1 MEDISFRIK
10 NELLNKGA
18 SLVGFGDLKDIPSH
32 KRSDM
37 RYGISIAVALNPSII
52 NKIKNGPTQEYYE
65 EYKRVNTHLDGL
77 VEYAGKLLKDFGYNA
92 ILKTTS
98 EVVLESNSYS
108 TILPHKT
115 VATRAGLGWIGK
127 SALLVTE
134 EFGSAIRISS
144 LLTNA
149 PLNVGIPINESRCG
163 ECCICK
169 LACPAKAPL
178 GENWNVNKQ
187 RGSFFNA
194 FECHSL
200 AKERAAMVGIDATI
214 CGKCI
219 VVCPWTRGYLK
230 KHGFM

>member
-1 MEDISFRIK
+1 MEDISFIIK
-10 NELLNKGA
+10 NKLLNKGA
-18 SLVGFGDLKDIPSH
+18 SLVGFGDLKDISPDQ
-32 KRSDM
+32 RNGM

-52 NKIKNGPTQEYYE
+52 NNIKAGPTLEYYE
-65 EYKRVNTHLDGL
+65 EYKRVNNYLNSL
-77 VEYAGKLLKDFGYNA
+77 VEYAGKILKDFGYDS

-98 EVVLESNSYS
+98 EVVIEPNSYR

-149 PLNVGIPINESRCG
+149 PLKAGNPINESRCG
-163 ECCICK
+163 DCNECK

-178 GENWNVNKQ
+178 GENWNITMQ
-187 RGSFFNA
+187 RESFFNA
-194 FECHSL
+194 IECHNK
-200 AKERAAMVGIDATI
+200 AKEKSDMVGIDATI

-219 VVCPWTRGYLK
+219 EVCPWTKKYLK
-230 KHGFM
+230 KHGFK